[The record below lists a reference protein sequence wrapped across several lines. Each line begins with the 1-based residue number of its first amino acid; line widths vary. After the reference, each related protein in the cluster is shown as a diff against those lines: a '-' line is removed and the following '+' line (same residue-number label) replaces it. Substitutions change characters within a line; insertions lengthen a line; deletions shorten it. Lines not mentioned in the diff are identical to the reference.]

1 MSVLC
6 CAALGPRLTRWRCW
20 IRCLPVSLFTK
31 KKCSCAA
38 SFCRHH
44 SAYLTRLASGESVLT
59 ATCTSK

>member
-31 KKCSCAA
+31 N
-38 SFCRHH
+38 SFPVPLLFVDITLRI
-44 SAYLTRLASGESVLT
+44 SPGSLVANQF
-59 ATCTSK
+59 